1 MSGRVYAGIDAGSAA
16 VKAVLV
22 REGSREVAARAMLP
36 TGWNPRES
44 GEKALAMVL
53 EQAGADSASR
63 IVATGYGR
71 VAFPFADR
79 NVTEISCH
87 AKGAVELFP
96 ACGTVID
103 IGGQD
108 SKVISVKPGGTV
120 ADFVMNDKCAAGT
133 GRFLQ
138 AVAGML
144 GMDVGALCALAEG
157 EEPCAITSMCAVF
170 AETEIVGLLARGTAP
185 GAVAAGVLRA
195 IARRIHAL
203 AARIPL
209 RGECVFT
216 GGLAASPACGRM
228 LSQELG
234 VEVKTPDYPQYTG
247 ALGAALVAA
256 RLR

>member
-1 MSGRVYAGIDAGSAA
+1 MEETVYAGIDAGSAA

-22 REGSREVAARAMLP
+22 REGTLEVVARSMLP
-36 TGWNPRES
+36 TGWNSRES
-44 GEKALAMVL
+44 GEKALAAVL
-53 EQAGADSASR
+53 EQAGAGSATR

-87 AKGAVELFP
+87 AKGVAHLFP
-96 ACGTVID
+96 DCGTLID

-108 SKVISVKPGGTV
+108 SKVISVQPGGTV

-157 EEPCAITSMCAVF
+157 QNPCAITSMCAVF

-228 LSQELG
+228 LSQALG

-247 ALGAALVAA
+247 ALGAALLAA